1 MAAWR
6 GLTAASNHEK
16 TNVYAK
22 TAILLCPSLQFSV
35 TRSILFLIKMMKG
48 RERLIEKE

>member
-1 MAAWR
+1 MTAWR

-22 TAILLCPSLQFSV
+22 TAILLCPNLQSSEE
-35 TRSILFLIKMMKG
+35 TRETD
-48 RERLIEKE
+48 RERIVIRSNFN